1 MVYIS
6 RWERLSPVVTRVMT
20 ATGVSVQQAQAEIC
34 HALSDGAVRYRAQL
48 RWHSTKHMTSQSV
61 LEAAAFETP
70 STIKPDE
77 IDWDRSRPRIP
88 WWVKRGQYVLHGS
101 WELDWIE
108 AFAGDVTSVLCS
120 AQAHGG
126 RSKWGA
132 NAKQSR
138 TKAKPALERTQRAI
152 QQMYPDGVPDQA
164 TLPNTVLCRR
174 VSQKLKESKLDP
186 VSDDTI
192 LRAASRRSK

>member
-6 RWERLSPVVTRVMT
+6 QWERLSPVVTRVMT
-20 ATGVSVQQAQAEIC
+20 ATGVSEQQAQAEIC

-48 RWHSTKHMTSQSV
+48 RRHSTSHMTSQSV
-61 LEAAAFETP
+61 LEGAAFETP
-70 STIKPDE
+70 STIKTDE
-77 IDWDRSRPRIP
+77 IDWGQSRPRKS
-88 WWVKRGQYVLHGS
+88 WWVKRDQYSPHGF

-108 AFAGDVTSVLCS
+108 ASAGDVTSVLCS

-126 RSKWGA
+126 RSKWG
-132 NAKQSR
+132 AKQSR

-164 TLPNTVLCRR
+164 TLPNTLLCRR
-174 VSQKLKESKLDP
+174 VSQKLKESNLDP

-192 LRAASRRSK
+192 LRAANRRSK